1 MIFQSYT
8 DHSSES
14 IYLEYM
20 SFTLKTFAI
29 AWRVEIPLQQ
39 GFYYA
44 YSFI

>member
-14 IYLEYM
+14 IYM
-20 SFTLKTFAI
+20 SFMLKTFAI

>member
-14 IYLEYM
+14 IYM
-20 SFTLKTFAI
+20 SFTPKTFAI